1 MIGEKMTNSIVLM
14 SKKVPFERANEL
26 VVELREM
33 REQNA
38 IYVID
43 TVMNKDNPAE
53 LAIEIYKT
61 NLVGIMKASRESG
74 LPPYQVVRQIISLGV
89 NSENQLIDKNK
100 KFPVEHYIMDYD
112 GFCNADEMAFA
123 HLINLTL

>member
-43 TVMNKDNPAE
+43 TVMNKDNPTE